1 MVDRIIKSKETK
13 VKNLIFYIPVHYFWL
28 EEGWSVG
35 VEDGEGDNSEGQ
47 NTLDIFVNIW
57 QERTNPEEKVN
68 QVSELVNR

>member
-1 MVDRIIKSKETK
+1 MEHGWSYHRIEINRNEKL
-13 VKNLIFYIPVHYFWL
+13 NFYKHYFWL

-35 VEDGEGDNSEGQ
+35 EEDGEGDNSEGQ
-47 NTLDIFVNIW
+47 NTLNIFVNIW